1 VPEEEAVIYRGR
13 IRMPYT
19 WAVGET
25 GSFFLTQ
32 LRDHARIWGTRCPQ
46 CRRTMVPPRR
56 NCPRCLAK
64 THWLQLE
71 PRGSL
76 VTYTVVHYR
85 HRIHPPQEPLI
96 YGVIKLE
103 GADTGLTHLLGEV
116 DPADLRP
123 GLLLEAVFKEPEQRR
138 GHILDILYFRPRE
151 VTGS

>member
-1 VPEEEAVIYRGR
+1 
-13 IRMPYT
+13 M
-19 WAVGET
+19 
-25 GSFFLTQ
+25 
-32 LRDHARIWGTRCPQ
+32 
-46 CRRTMVPPRR
+46 
-56 NCPRCLAK
+56 
-64 THWLQLE
+64 
-71 PRGSL
+71 
-76 VTYTVVHYR
+76 
-85 HRIHPPQEPLI
+85 I